1 MFKMVTLL
9 AQAATATLTTAVAE
23 APAFSRFLDAS
34 IGGWALVIL
43 GAGLAALLSCIGSAK
58 GTGMVGEA
66 AAGLLSEDPSKMG
79 ACMALQII
87 PGTQGI
93 YGFVIGVLTLMFSGA
108 MAGGDE
114 IVAMTVQKGMQY
126 FLACMPMAFGG
137 WLSAIAQA
145 RVAVSSIGLL
155 AKKPNDWSK
164 GMILCVVVEFY
175 AILSLLTSILMLIRL
190 GK

>member
-1 MFKMVTLL
+1 MNF
-9 AQAATATLTTAVAE
+9 TTTE
-23 APAFSRFLDAS
+23 SLFSVFLDSS
-34 IGGWALVIL
+34 IGGWALVVL
-43 GAGLAALLSCIGSAK
+43 GAGLSAVLSCIGSAK

-66 AAGLLSEDPSKMG
+66 AAGLLSEDPSKSG
-79 ACMALQII
+79 PCMALQII

-108 MAGGDE
+108 LGGGAD
-114 IVAMTVQKGMQY
+114 IADMTVMKGLQY
-126 FLACMPMAFGG
+126 LFACLPMAFGG
-137 WLSAIAQA
+137 YFSAIAQA
-145 RVAVSSIGLL
+145 RVAVSSVGLL

-175 AILSLLTSILMLIRL
+175 AILSLLSSILMLIRL

>member
-1 MFKMVTLL
+1 MVTLL
-9 AQAATATLTTAVAE
+9 AQATADAITSVAADT

-34 IGGWALVIL
+34 VGGWALVIL
-43 GAGLAALLSCIGSAK
+43 GAGLAALLSCVGSAR

-66 AAGLLSEDPSKMG
+66 AAGLLSEDPSKSG

-108 MAGGDE
+108 LSGGDE
-114 IVAMTVQKGMQY
+114 IVTMTVQKGMQY

-145 RVAVSSIGLL
+145 RVAVASIGLL
-155 AKKPNDWSK
+155 AKKPNDWAK

-175 AILSLLTSILMLIRL
+175 AILSLLISILMLIQL